1 VSDSKAVLERYVD
14 AILEGDEL
22 TIRSSFAEDA
32 TWELRGEL
40 PISGVWHGRDV
51 IVDDFLGKA
60 TSYYEPG
67 SIDIEITSLMAD
79 GELVTMEWTSRART
93 VAGEP
98 YENHCIGVFT
108 VRDGQIQA
116 VREYMDTQ
124 YAARVAFA
132 DEFGARTA
140 S

>member
-1 VSDSKAVLERYVD
+1 MSDSKAVLERYVD
-14 AILEGDEL
+14 AILEGDVQG
-22 TIRSSFAEDA
+22 IRSSFAEDA

-40 PISGVWHGRDV
+40 PISGVWQGRDV

-60 TSYYEPG
+60 QSYYEPG
-67 SIDIEITSLMAD
+67 TIDIEITSLMAD
-79 GELVTMEWTSRART
+79 SELVTMEWTSRART
-93 VAGEP
+93 IAGEP

-124 YAARVAFA
+124 YAARVAFT
-132 DEFGARTA
+132 DEFHVRAA